1 MPACIMKS
9 FNVKKKCYIMNTI
22 GIKWEDGILKRKVTL
37 MLLLVLLL
45 LTGCGK
51 QTPKES
57 EFQENIQKDL
67 EGEEFDEEEFSLEG
81 KAINPLTGL
90 YINEEASKR
99 RPIGIM
105 INNLKAA
112 MPQSGIAQADIVY
125 ETLVEGAIC
134 RLFAIFQDFDEE
146 KIGPIRSARHY
157 FLDFAFDYD
166 GIYVHYGQSPQ
177 AYTAIRSLNAP
188 ALNGLSYLDSILCF
202 QDPNRVR
209 PHSTYTSFEKLI
221 EAWDMVDYRKEVK
234 EDFSNPM
241 KFSEEE
247 YTPENGIS
255 AQKVALSF
263 SYYQEPYFLYNEE
276 EGLYERYQFDEPQ
289 IDAQVDEQLQ
299 YKNIII
305 QFVDI
310 WAIPGDAEG
319 RLDMDLIGSGTGYYV
334 TNEKAIPILWE
345 KKSHMDATVFSNQD
359 GSELELNK
367 GKTWVAVF
375 PSYREDKVVFTE
387 D

>member
-1 MPACIMKS
+1 MKS
-9 FNVKKKCYIMNTI
+9 FIIEQICYIMSKIII
-22 GIKWEDGILKRKVTL
+22 GWKDDMLKKKMALFV
-37 MLLLVLLL
+37 LLVLLL
-45 LTGCGK
+45 LVGCKK
-51 QTPKES
+51 QAPKELD
-57 EFQENIQKDL
+57 FQENIQ
-67 EGEEFDEEEFSLEG
+67 EEIEVEVPEDEEISLEG

-90 YINEEASKR
+90 YIDEDASKR

-166 GIYVHYGQSPQ
+166 GLYVHYGQSPQ
-177 AYTAIRSLNAP
+177 AYTAIRSLASP
-188 ALNGLSYLDSILCF
+188 ALNGLSYLDSIMCF

-209 PHSTYTSFEKLI
+209 PHSTYTSFERLI
-221 EAWDMVDYRKEVK
+221 EAWETVDYRKEVK
-234 EDFSNPM
+234 EGFSNPM
-241 KFSEEE
+241 KFHEEE
-247 YTPENGIS
+247 YTPMEGDV
-255 AQKVALSF
+255 AQKVRLSF

-276 EGLYERYQFDEPQ
+276 EGLYERYQFDKPQ
-289 IDAQVDEQLQ
+289 IDDQTKEQLK

-305 QFVDI
+305 QLVDM
-310 WAIPGDAEG
+310 WNIPGDTEG
-319 RLDMDLIGSGTGYYV
+319 RLDMSLIGTGRGYYV
-334 TNEKAIPILWE
+334 TKGKVIPIIWE
-345 KKSHMDATVFSNQD
+345 KKSHTDATIFLNPD
-359 GSELELNK
+359 GSEIRFNK

-375 PSYREDKVVFTE
+375 PSYREDHIVFLE
-387 D
+387 NLKDE